1 MFWAKLFL
9 RRVCY
14 FIVFCLIWQY
24 LLGRFDG
31 FCGIP
36 FSVCIMYLFFM
47 LFYLLFFAYFYFIL
61 FLVDV
66 LQSGIWRDANS
77 LVDLSLR
84 RLVPTFS
91 IYSWSPGLLPPS
103 RNTDLA
109 G

>member
-1 MFWAKLFL
+1 MVFVASHFLFVL
-9 RRVCY
+9 
-14 FIVFCLIWQY
+14 
-24 LLGRFDG
+24 
-31 FCGIP
+31 
-36 FSVCIMYLFFM
+36 CISFFM

-91 IYSWSPGLLPPS
+91 IYGWSLGLLLPY
-103 RNTDLA
+103 RHTDLA
-109 G
+109 D

>member
-1 MFWAKLFL
+1 MVFVASHFLFVL
-9 RRVCY
+9 
-14 FIVFCLIWQY
+14 
-24 LLGRFDG
+24 
-31 FCGIP
+31 
-36 FSVCIMYLFFM
+36 CISFFM
-47 LFYLLFFAYFYFIL
+47 LFYLLFFAYSYFIL